1 MFRGSLLATFLSFPC
16 GALQACQDD
25 HSAQAI
31 RLDREQ
37 LDNGNWIYHDF
48 AQGVAAH
55 GCVQV
60 NYLSQLQG
68 LRRAGCSS
76 RPRYSLD
83 G

>member
-48 AQGVAAH
+48 AQGVAEAKRS
-55 GCVQV
+55 GKPLMVV
-60 NYLSQLQG
+60 F
-68 LRRAGCSS
+68 R
-76 RPRYSLD
+76 
-83 G
+83 